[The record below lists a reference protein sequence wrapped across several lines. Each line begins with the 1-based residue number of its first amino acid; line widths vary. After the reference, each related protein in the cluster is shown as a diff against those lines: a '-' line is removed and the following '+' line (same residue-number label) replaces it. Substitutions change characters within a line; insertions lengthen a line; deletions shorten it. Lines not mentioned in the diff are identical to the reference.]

1 GFQTAVVIVVGRLV
15 YRALRRAIDRCAWRW
30 ARPRRSWA
38 VALTSAVALR
48 ASVRARASTP
58 MADPVP
64 GPADATDPLA
74 RGGRAEDLAS
84 GLRRLAACAVT
95 ALGLLAIA
103 WLWELD
109 WALVRSLLGQSLW
122 TFDNQTPVTVGD
134 LAEAAIVIVA
144 GAVAWRHMSA
154 LFALTL

>member
-1 GFQTAVVIVVGRLV
+1 ARRLALGGFQTAVVLIVGRLS
-15 YRALRRAIDRCAWRW
+15 YRALSRAVARAAGRW

-48 ASVRARASTP
+48 ASGRARASHP
-58 MADPVP
+58 MAEPAT
-64 GPADATDPLA
+64 GPADAPDPLA
-74 RGGRAEDLAS
+74 GEVRAEDLAA

-109 WALVRSLLGQSLW
+109 WALVRSLLGQSVW
-122 TFDNQTPVTVGD
+122 AVDDQTAVTVGD
-134 LAEAAIVIVA
+134 LAEA
-144 GAVAWRHMSA
+144 
-154 LFALTL
+154 